1 MVTTLSA
8 RGKRSFSAYD
18 VSISEITDNVYD
30 VESNP
35 SGVISLALSENVSF
49 SAMMPWETIADRNDK
64 HLIQGHVVDFINKHV
79 SNIS

>member
-49 SAMMPWETIADRNDK
+49 NAMMP
-64 HLIQGHVVDFINKHV
+64 
-79 SNIS
+79 